1 MNLTTRTTTPL
12 VALFWLFLLVGS
24 AASAWLATPALPKIA
39 GSRNHCRAAFAPGVV
54 PLRSRHH
61 HQFAVLSQQQQ
72 LNFLHRLS
80 AGGPAVL
87 EPPTKEE
94 TTKEIVDE
102 KANDEKK
109 ESAAADHKRG
119 GWAVRLFNDPFN
131 KREFVSMVLC
141 QICGLSDGQ
150 AYQVMMQAH
159 KNGVSVV
166 GRYDLERAE
175 LYKTALVENGLVS
188 DMIPVDDD

>member
-1 MNLTTRTTTPL
+1 MATQLKQPALHLCLAVVTFL
-12 VALFWLFLLVGS
+12 VFLGGDV
-24 AASAWLATPALPKIA
+24 ASAWLPSSSRARSSSPTRRSLGMAKNQLLPRRSAADDA
-39 GSRNHCRAAFAPGVV
+39 GLLVA
-54 PLRSRHH
+54 
-61 HQFAVLSQQQQ
+61 Q
-72 LNFLHRLS
+72 RLS
-80 AGGPAVL
+80 IRLNAGPAVL
-87 EPPTKEE
+87 EPPTKE
-94 TTKEIVDE
+94 TTIEKVEKKED
-102 KANDEKK
+102 KK
-109 ESAAADHKRG
+109 ESASDYKRG

-141 QICGLSDGQ
+141 KICGLSDGQ

-188 DMIPVDDD
+188 DMIPVDED

>member
-1 MNLTTRTTTPL
+1 MHKDQNHTTRTTPPRVRAFL
-12 VALFWLFLLVGS
+12 WVFLLFGS
-24 AASAWLATPALPKIA
+24 TVSAWLTMNPSHAQMF
-39 GSRNHCRAAFAPGVV
+39 GSHNHCRAALSHKV
-54 PLRSRHH
+54 H
-61 HQFAVLSQQQQ
+61 HQRSAVLTQQ
-72 LNFLHRLS
+72 LS

-94 TTKEIVDE
+94 TKKEIVE
-102 KANDEKK
+102 EIVKDEKK